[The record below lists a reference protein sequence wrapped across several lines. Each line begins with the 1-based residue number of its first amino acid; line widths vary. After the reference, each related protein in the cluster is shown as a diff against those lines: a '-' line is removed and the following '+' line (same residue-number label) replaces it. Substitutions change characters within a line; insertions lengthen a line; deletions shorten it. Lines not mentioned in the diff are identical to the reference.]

1 MTVHRV
7 TQDVVEVLA
16 APTSAHARIT
26 EDVVEVL
33 AQPPT
38 QHARGTQ
45 DVVEVLLAV
54 IQEAHGLSAYLKDQ
68 LITHIFRSSSLAK
81 PIVLWLALYSLPP
94 NGNGG
99 GTEVTGNGYTRARLN
114 PSDGNWAAPVAGNG
128 VTSNGVDVA
137 FPTPTGSGWG
147 TLTAWGLFD
156 AALGG
161 NLLAFST
168 FSGGIAVAAGSNP
181 RFVAGALTVTLA

>member
-1 MTVHRV
+1 MSERV
-7 TQDVVEVLA
+7 TLLGTEYVFT
-16 APTSAHARIT
+16 TSNKARVTLLGT
-26 EDVVEVL
+26 EYVYKTL
-33 AQPPT
+33 T
-38 QHARGTQ
+38 Q
-45 DVVEVLLAV
+45 
-54 IQEAHGLSAYLKDQ
+54 AHGLSAYLRDQ

-94 NGNGG
+94 NANGG

-114 PSDGNWAAPVAGNG
+114 PSDGNWTAPVAGNG

-181 RFVAGALTVTLA
+181 RFVAGALTVTLS